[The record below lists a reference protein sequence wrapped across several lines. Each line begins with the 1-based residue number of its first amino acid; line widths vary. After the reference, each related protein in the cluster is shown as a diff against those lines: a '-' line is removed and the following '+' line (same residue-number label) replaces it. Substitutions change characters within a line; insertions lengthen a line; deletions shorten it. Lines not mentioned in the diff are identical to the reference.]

1 MAEARKFLFDRD
13 FRTGVLSSEQAA
25 AAKAEEAGYARGLA
39 DGQRLAA
46 DAAATRL
53 AQACEKLVEL
63 AQALL
68 AREAER
74 TAAGENEVAHFAIL
88 FGSKIAGDALARFPL
103 TLLEEAARDCFR
115 QLRGVPHLVVRINEA
130 LVEDA
135 DAVMQRVAHENG
147 FSGKMVVLG
156 EPDIAPGDV
165 RLEWADGGIVRDRA
179 ALEATIAEV
188 VTRTLEQ
195 TDH

>member
-1 MAEARKFLFDRD
+1 MTEARKFLFDRD
-13 FRTGVLSSEQAA
+13 FRAGVLTGEQAA

-46 DAAATRL
+46 EAAAARL
-53 AQACEKLVEL
+53 AEASEKLVGL
-63 AQALL
+63 TQALM

-74 TAAGENEVAHFAIL
+74 TAAAENEVAHFALL
-88 FGSKIAGDALARFPL
+88 FARKIAGDALLRFPL
-103 TLLEEAARDCFR
+103 SLLEEAARECFR
-115 QLRGVPHLVVRINEA
+115 QLRGVPHLVARINEA

-147 FSGKMVVLG
+147 FAGKIVVLG
-156 EPDIAPGDV
+156 DPDIAPGDV

-179 ALEATIAEV
+179 GLEAAIAEV
-188 VTRTLEQ
+188 VARTLEQ
-195 TDH
+195 TEH